1 MLIFAIIPLSLPVS
15 IPYKRV
21 INIISLLLVFVG
33 EVFQSP
39 ISGS

>member
-1 MLIFAIIPLSLPVS
+1 MNDHWYAVVS

-21 INIISLLLVFVG
+21 INYVLISYLADHMM
-33 EVFQSP
+33 FQSP